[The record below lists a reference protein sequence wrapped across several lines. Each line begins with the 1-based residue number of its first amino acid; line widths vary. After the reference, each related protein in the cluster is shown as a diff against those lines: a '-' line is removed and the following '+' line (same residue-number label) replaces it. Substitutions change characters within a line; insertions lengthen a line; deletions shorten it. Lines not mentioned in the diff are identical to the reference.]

1 MQAVRPTGT
10 GSGSVEA
17 VLINR
22 IVEAARA
29 QGIVHR
35 ELRRRARARAQRPPV
50 IVVPP
55 VLGSRL
61 IDPGG
66 RAVWGAAA
74 RLFVGRH
81 FAEAPELRADGVL
94 DGFTLLPGVYRHDVF
109 GGLLR
114 YLARVYEAAPGE
126 ELFVLSY
133 DWRRPIAM
141 AALALARLIAQV
153 RGAGSDQV
161 DLIGISSGGVV
172 VRAFLAGAWSTD
184 PDPEAALADPVLG
197 AGPAAVRRIVYLG
210 TPQRGS
216 ISALDYTQNGVGLVA
231 GGQKVAALA
240 LQTGSPSIFD
250 LMPAPG
256 ERVFVDGEGR
266 PLALD
271 HLDPA
276 TWRELG
282 LVGHDRAGLVAE
294 LARSR
299 RLHDVIA
306 AAATRHPPA
315 IAIAGRHRQTMARV
329 VVDGGKVAYPCPC
342 GENRVRYA
350 FAFERGD
357 GVIPEATLAA
367 APGLGADGP
376 WWVEPSEHHRI
387 ATDASFHP
395 LVVEALLSPIKAV
408 PRERYAWPRS
418 PQTRGVVPPEDD
430 ASAMS

>member
-1 MQAVRPTGT
+1 M
-10 GSGSVEA
+10 
-17 VLINR
+17 LINR
-22 IVEAARA
+22 IVEATRA

-35 ELRRRARARAQRPPV
+35 ELRRRARARGQRPPV

-61 IDPGG
+61 VDRGG
-66 RAVWGAAA
+66 RVVWGAAA
-74 RLFVGRH
+74 RLFVGRQ
-81 FAEAPELRADGVL
+81 FAEARELRADGVL
-94 DGFTLLPGVYRHDVF
+94 DGFTVIPGVYQHDVF

-126 ELFVLSY
+126 ALFVLSY
-133 DWRRPIAM
+133 DWRQPIAL
-141 AALALARLIAQV
+141 AARALARLVAQV
-153 RGAGSDQV
+153 RGAGGDQV

-172 VRAFLAGAWSTD
+172 VRAFLAGVWSTD

-210 TPQRGS
+210 APQRGS
-216 ISALDYTQNGVGLVA
+216 ISALDHAQNGVGIVA
-231 GGQKVAALA
+231 GGKKITAMS
-240 LQTGSPSIFD
+240 LQTGVPSTFD
-250 LMPAPG
+250 LLPAPG
-256 ERVFVDGEGR
+256 ERVFVDGDGQ

-282 LVGHDRAGLVAE
+282 LVGHDRAGLVTD

-299 RLHDVIA
+299 RLQELIA
-306 AAATRHPPA
+306 AAVGRHPPA
-315 IAIAGRHRQTMARV
+315 IAIAGRHRPTMARA
-329 VVDGGKVAYPCPC
+329 VVDGGKVVYPCAC
-342 GENRVRYA
+342 GEDRRRYA

-357 GVIPEATLAA
+357 GVVPEATQAA

-387 ATDASFHP
+387 ATDASVHP

-408 PRERYAWPRS
+408 PRERYAWPRN

-430 ASAMS
+430 VPAT